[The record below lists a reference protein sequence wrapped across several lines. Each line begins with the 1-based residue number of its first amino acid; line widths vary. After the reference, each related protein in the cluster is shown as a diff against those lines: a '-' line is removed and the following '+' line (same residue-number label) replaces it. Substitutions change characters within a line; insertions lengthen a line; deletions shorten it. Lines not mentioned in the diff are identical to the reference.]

1 MAIYVETTIRAPLA
15 ELWRRTQTPE
25 LHERWDL
32 RFTNIDYLPK
42 ATADEPQRFRYATRI
57 GFGAAIAGE
66 GETRSGTL
74 PRSRT
79 RESSGGNAFR
89 AGIEEGRTPPRS
101 GERGYDEG
109 ERGYGDGERGYGD
122 GAERVSVLRFW
133 SHDPRSLIAEGAG
146 YWKYLPTADGVR
158 FLTRY
163 DYRVRYGAAGRL
175 VDKLLFRPLIDWA
188 TAWSFDRLR
197 LWLERDIDPASSL
210 RLAAVHV
217 ATRLAVAAAFVYQG
231 LVPKL
236 LALHPDEL
244 SLAADAGLAAQA
256 APDWQLL
263 GCAEVAFGL
272 ALLWPRLGRGAFAF
286 AMMLMILATAD
297 VALFSPRF
305 LTAAFNPATMNGSLF
320 VLSFL
325 GWLTCKNLPS
335 ARRCRRTPKRPRHRS
350 TSEPLARTSSDCI
363 R

>member
-1 MAIYVETTIRAPLA
+1 MAIYVETTIRAPFE

-32 RFTNIDYLPK
+32 RFTHIDYLPK
-42 ATADEPQRFRYATRI
+42 ATADEPQRFRYVTRI

-66 GETRSGTL
+66 GETRNGEGKR
-74 PRSRT
+74 RSY
-79 RESSGGNAFR
+79 G
-89 AGIEEGRTPPRS
+89 EGV
-101 GERGYDEG
+101 ERI
-109 ERGYGDGERGYGD
+109 
-122 GAERVSVLRFW
+122 SVLRFW

-146 YWKYLPTADGVR
+146 CWKYLPTADGIR

-175 VDKLLFRPLIDWA
+175 VDKLLFRPLIGWA

-217 ATRLAVAAAFVYQG
+217 AARLAVAAAFVYQG

-236 LALHPDEL
+236 LGPHPDEL

-256 APDWQLL
+256 APALQLL
-263 GCAEVAFGL
+263 GCAEVALGL
-272 ALLWPRLGRGAFAF
+272 ALLWPRMGRGAFIF
-286 AMMLMILATAD
+286 AMLLMILATAD

-305 LTAAFNPATMNGSLF
+305 LTAAFNPAAMNGSLF

-335 ARRCRRTPKRPRHRS
+335 ARRCRRKPERPRRRS
-350 TSEPLARTSSDCI
+350 TSEPSARTSGDCI